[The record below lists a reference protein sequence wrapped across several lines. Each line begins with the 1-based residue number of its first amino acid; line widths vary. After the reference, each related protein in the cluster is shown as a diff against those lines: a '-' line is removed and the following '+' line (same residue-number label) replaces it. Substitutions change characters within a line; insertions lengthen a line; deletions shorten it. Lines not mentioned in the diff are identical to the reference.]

1 MAAKLYQDI
10 CAPVN
15 QFHLSDLTYL
25 DEESMYLG
33 GNHGSNVTTSQ
44 PSSSIPLQSIS
55 HMRDRSDSESQ
66 RAGNALLG
74 LSGALLPPVRERD
87 QSLFNLP
94 DDLPSFQ
101 RASTT
106 EIFDTLNVNGLGP
119 SALVQSILL
128 TRPHTALE

>member
-1 MAAKLYQDI
+1 MAGKLFQDI
-10 CAPVN
+10 CGAAN
-15 QFHLSDLTYL
+15 QFNLSDTKYL
-25 DEESMYLG
+25 EEGGEELLHS
-33 GNHGSNVTTSQ
+33 GNHGGSNGTSSQ
-44 PSSSIPLQSIS
+44 HSSSMTPLQSIS

-94 DDLPSFQ
+94 DDMPSFQ

-119 SALVQSILL
+119 SSALV
-128 TRPHTALE
+128 